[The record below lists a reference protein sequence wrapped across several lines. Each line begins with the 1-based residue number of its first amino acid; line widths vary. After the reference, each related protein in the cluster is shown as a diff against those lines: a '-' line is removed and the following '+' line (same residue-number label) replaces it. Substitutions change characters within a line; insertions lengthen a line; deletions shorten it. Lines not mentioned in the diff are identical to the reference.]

1 MKGYL
6 RETYTCLK
14 ASNDKPPFSILK
26 SQKNNEIAETGTL
39 NYLPESLVM
48 DFAKR
53 IHSMKGYLRETY
65 D

>member
-1 MKGYL
+1 
-6 RETYTCLK
+6 LK
-14 ASNDKPPFSILK
+14 ASNDKPPFSIFEE
-26 SQKNNEIAETGTL
+26 SKNNEIAETGTL

>member
-1 MKGYL
+1 MTNHL
-6 RETYTCLK
+6 
-14 ASNDKPPFSILK
+14 SIFEE
-26 SQKNNEIAETGTL
+26 SKNNEIAETGTL

-48 DFAKR
+48 DSAKR